1 MDTEVHQL
9 GRPHVDE
16 CLLPSIIETIMLVH
30 GHPSHPNATRLTPLV
45 AVAFSHRAPHTATV
59 TRLLLAPACRAP
71 HLHHLLLSPARR
83 APRAGGGNACM
94 SPLAARSHP
103 DDGNRPGP
111 ASPLLRC
118 KCIFQVFHMYVAIVT
133 YGCCKSRSGCCI
145 FCKCFQ
151 RYVASVC

>member
-71 HLHHLLLSPARR
+71 HLRHLLLSPARR
-83 APRAGGGNACM
+83 APRAGGGDACM
-94 SPLAARSHP
+94 SPLAAGSHP
-103 DDGNRPGP
+103 DDRNRPAP
-111 ASPLLRC
+111 ASPPLYC
-118 KCIFQVFHMYVAIVT
+118 KCIFQVFQMYVAIVT
-133 YGCCKSRSGCCI
+133 YGYCKNRSGCYI
-145 FCKCFQ
+145 FCKCF
-151 RYVASVC
+151 